1 MPGLTAF
8 FSAAAA
14 PYLITFLYLQ
24 VLDYLTTIVALKI
37 GMAEASPFI
46 RWLMHGNQAQGL
58 AESKLLALGLAI
70 LCVFLNRLFLIKW
83 INRWYAAL
91 VVWNLALMWVASP
104 HPKC

>member
-1 MPGLTAF
+1 MPGFSGF
-8 FSAAAA
+8 FASGAV
-14 PYLITFLYLQ
+14 PYLVTFVYLQ

-58 AESKLLALGLAI
+58 AESKLLALGLAAV
-70 LCVFLNRLFLIKW
+70 CVFLDRVFLVRW

-91 VVWNLALMWVASP
+91 IVWNLALMWIGAHP
-104 HPKC
+104 HC